1 MTAAVPA
8 VAIPPAAPFAEGGEP
23 IVVPGFGEQLGAAV
37 SGLPHRD
44 AGQPEANG
52 HGDAGPEGDA
62 AASALRDSDSQ
73 QGAGPA
79 SELTEAG
86 VLQLVTPALA
96 GPLLT
101 SAALLA
107 TTAATGP
114 GGPQAPSVVT
124 PILSTTTPTA
134 APAPTPVAPGS
145 ALPAEVGPARFAVPE
160 GPAAP
165 PRLVESS
172 GSAGQSA
179 ASAGSTPES
188 SAAVPATIVASAS
201 VTHGGPRSGPGSPP
215 SPSPRAP
222 AVEPPVT
229 ANGAGGSEQL
239 GTRTPTAEPVA
250 TAPSGSAREG
260 ASATGTQ
267 RPAGP
272 APPRI
277 VASASVTHGGPRS
290 GPGSPASAAPAAL
303 TVVPPVAAPGP
314 GRSAQLEARTPTAEP
329 VAAAPTGSAGE
340 GAFTTGTQRPAGPAP
355 HHDVGPAPS
364 GGAGPAPLH
373 DLGPAPPGDVG
384 PAPPHDVGRA
394 PPGDAGPAPPERA
407 AHVVRF
413 VGNVPQTEVPDAG
426 PSLPSSAATIAA
438 APAGTPVQTAPL
450 ALGPVAAPITT
461 APPPPVA
468 QLANLVVEQIDQGG
482 GVARLV
488 LDPPELGEIVIRVTT
503 GGDVIRIDVRVDRPE
518 TAALLRERP
527 IDLTS
532 LLGERGLDLAE
543 LSLSTGS
550 RHGFERELGEGTDD
564 AAPGFR
570 EILTGENPPAVETET
585 HNRLRAAYN
594 PDGALL
600 YRV

>member
-73 QGAGPA
+73 QGAGLA

-355 HHDVGPAPS
+355 HHDVGPAP
-364 GGAGPAPLH
+364 
-373 DLGPAPPGDVG
+373 
-384 PAPPHDVGRA
+384 
-394 PPGDAGPAPPERA
+394 PERA

-518 TAALLRERP
+518 TAALLRERQ